1 MVLIQ
6 RSPPYPLLEI
16 PEICDLIASYL
27 SRKDCLECIRV
38 SRDWFQ
44 YFVRP
49 IWKTI
54 DFEKDAAAFS
64 KVNSNVLTK
73 YGGFISQAVNISVM
87 DHLQTLQHSKVNS
100 LKLIKAQVLNSCLY
114 QQILSDTI
122 RRSEGSLRSIKI
134 FAESS
139 DPDTLAEQR
148 KHGKHFF
155 NIADTISSPPKPSG
169 EGCGLTSLSLGRICV
184 SRESFSSLMERCPS
198 LQKLTLY
205 QVSLFRHMPSLTLFA
220 GSKLRY
226 LFASFS
232 QVWDLD
238 PEDPSAP
245 SLLVHFPLLEIWHVP
260 SLTRSSNDSLAVMHQ
275 DISRYCP
282 ILKQIRF
289 DEGDPATV
297 SALLAKTFAGLELC
311 VLSAQVLAV
320 STVLGLITHQN
331 TLTSLYILK
340 TYGPTNSDAA
350 QEDRALKDPIV
361 EWLYMIPRLCH
372 RLQVL
377 SLELFVC
384 DINEIESHVWACADL
399 RELRLRVKGLD
410 SDQDIEMCLKQVRDR
425 RRAYNLEVKKP
436 QNSETI
442 VTRVARHLLQ
452 FMHLK
457 TVCLGTQVYNL
468 PSPSL

>member
-16 PEICDLIASYL
+16 PEIRDLISSYL
-27 SRKDCLECIRV
+27 SRKDCVLCIRV

-64 KVNSNVLTK
+64 KVNSYVLTK

-87 DHLQTLQHSKVNS
+87 DHLQTLQHSKINS

-122 RRSEGSLRSIKI
+122 RRSEGSLQSINI

-169 EGCGLTSLSLGRICV
+169 EGCGLTALSLGRICI
-184 SRESFSSLMERCPS
+184 SRESFSSLMER
-198 LQKLTLY
+198 
-205 QVSLFRHMPSLTLFA
+205 
-220 GSKLRY
+220 
-226 LFASFS
+226 
-232 QVWDLD
+232 W
-238 PEDPSAP
+238 
-245 SLLVHFPLLEIWHVP
+245 
-260 SLTRSSNDSLAVMHQ
+260 
-275 DISRYCP
+275 
-282 ILKQIRF
+282 
-289 DEGDPATV
+289 DPATA
-297 SALLAKTFAGLELC
+297 STLLGATFGGLESC
-311 VLSAQVLAV
+311 TLSAQVLAV
-320 STVLGLITHQN
+320 STVLGLITHQKS
-331 TLTSLYILK
+331 LTSLYITK
-340 TYGPTNSDAA
+340 TYGLTKFDVA
-350 QEDRALKDPIV
+350 QEDAALKDTQLV
-361 EWLYMIPRLCH
+361 QWLYMIPRLCH

-410 SDQDIEMCLKQVRDR
+410 SDQDIDMCLKQVRNQR
-425 RRAYNLEVKKP
+425 RPYDLNMKKS

-452 FMHLK
+452 FKHLK
-457 TVCLGTQVYNL
+457 TVCLGTQVDMIVFKEE
-468 PSPSL
+468 